1 MKQFA
6 YCFIILCVLVGLS
19 VQTNN
24 CCTGATPLS
33 VLPFSSIGAV
43 TSAAVQLD
51 ITPNHIDA
59 SITAGAWFTF
69 NHLLPLSISLDIC
82 ALNDLELTA
91 YLFHGSCD
99 NLVIVDV
106 HHQCCGSLLDI
117 NIIAGRNYYLF
128 IGAPAEVDISLNLN
142 ILSPVLNSLCIN
154 PAPILNSLTCGSTL
168 GVIPSLLARD
178 VAVNTCDVWYFL
190 HSALNNVLTLST
202 CPVFGGSADIDATIR
217 VYTGACNAL
226 TLVATL
232 DIDCANVLTNH
243 LTIHL
248 DVNTIYYVVVS
259 TNGIY
264 GDFNL
269 FSSVVTGILPAIS
282 LDALVD
288 LDGNAV
294 ICSAQNNILRVT
306 GNAVVGLTYE
316 LTVGNLEPIIFE
328 CTDGAFEILVDISAL
343 ATGDIPVCLLE
354 RGTGRLINKSIV
366 NEILS
371 VISDVV
377 DDVASLLG
385 NSHNPLGGLFH

>member
-1 MKQFA
+1 MKQIA
-6 YCFIILCVLVGLS
+6 YCFIILCALVGAS

-24 CCTGATPLS
+24 CCTAATPLS

-43 TSAAVQLD
+43 TSAAVRLD
-51 ITPNHIDA
+51 ITPNHIDT

-82 ALNDLELTA
+82 ALNDLQLTA

-106 HHQCCGSLLDI
+106 HHDCCGSLLDI
-117 NIIAGRNYYLF
+117 DIIAGRNYYLF
-128 IGAPAEVDISLNLN
+128 IGANAEIDISLNLN
-142 ILSPVLNSLCIN
+142 ILSPILNSLCIN
-154 PAPILNSLTCGSTL
+154 PAPILQSLTCGSTL
-168 GVIPSLLARD
+168 GIVPSLLARD

-190 HSALNNVLTLST
+190 YSTLNNVLTLST
-202 CPVFGGSADIDATIR
+202 CPAFGGSADIAATIR
-217 VYTGACNAL
+217 IYTGNCNAL
-226 TLVATL
+226 SLVATL
-232 DIDCANVLTNH
+232 DIDCANILTNH
-243 LTIHL
+243 LTVRL
-248 DVNTIYYVVVS
+248 DVNTVYYVVVS

-288 LDGNAV
+288 LDGNAA

-306 GNAVVGLTYE
+306 GRAVVGLTYE
-316 LTVGNLEPIIFE
+316 LRVGNLEPVIFE
-328 CTDGAFEILVDISAL
+328 CTDSTFEILVDISAL
-343 ATGDIPVCLLE
+343 VTGEIPVCFLE
-354 RGTGRLINKSIV
+354 RGTGRLINQNII

-371 VISDVV
+371 IVSDVV

-385 NSHNPLGGLFH
+385 NSHNPLGGLF